1 MGVQHISAVT
11 LAVSDMQRSIYFYQR
26 LGFEVAY
33 GGQQATFTSLR
44 SGEAFVN
51 LSAGAASATASW
63 GRVIFRVDDVDAIHR
78 MLVGSGLQPDQPRD
92 ASWGE
97 RYFHLGD
104 PDGHELS
111 FAELIPPS
119 SCQNN
124 EK

>member
-11 LAVSDMQRSIYFYQR
+11 LAVSDMRRSINFYQR
-26 LGFEVAY
+26 LGFEVFY

-51 LSAGAASATASW
+51 LSAGAASATPCW
-63 GRVIFRVDDVDAIHR
+63 GRVIFQVDDVDAIHR
-78 MLVGSGLQPDQPRD
+78 TLVGSGLQPEQPRD

-119 SCQNN
+119 SHQDN
-124 EK
+124 ER